1 MASTKIN
8 IVFGAMTVGKA
19 GLDGC
24 HQTTTTQIKEVFDTL
39 QRHGHSDI
47 DTSRAYGAGTSE
59 ALLGDSKWQERD
71 LQIHTKIYP
80 TANWGAGPD
89 TFTLGAADLRRA
101 LTQSLDALKTDCVD
115 LWYLHAP
122 DRNTPLEVTM
132 QEVDKL
138 HREGKFK
145 RLGISNFMSWEV
157 SQLCELCDRH
167 GWIRPSVYQGI
178 YNPLHRA
185 IEAELI
191 PCLRHYNIALYAFQ
205 PLAGGLLTGRY
216 SLETTTFASGTRFDP
231 NNRQSSAM
239 NDRYWNQTTFAALDI
254 IQRAAGKHNLTVA
267 ECAMRWL
274 AHHSVLNRQH
284 GDSLL
289 IGASSVKQL
298 ENNLTDL
305 DKGPLPEDVVQAME
319 QAWSLIQEPVRK
331 YWH

>member
-1 MASTKIN
+1 MASTNIS
-8 IVFGAMTVGKA
+8 IVFGAMTVGQA

-24 HQTTTTQIKEVFDTL
+24 RQTTPEEVRDVLDVF

-47 DTSRAYGAGTSE
+47 DTSRAYGNGTSE
-59 ALLGDSKWQERD
+59 SLLGESGWQERN
-71 LQIHTKIYP
+71 LRIHTKIYP
-80 TANWGAGPD
+80 TANWGAGPN
-89 TFTLGAADLRRA
+89 TYTLGADDLRRA
-101 LTQSLDALKTDCVD
+101 LNRSLEALNTDSVD

-157 SQLCELCDRH
+157 AQMCEICDRH
-167 GWIRPSVYQGI
+167 GWVRPSVYQGI

-185 IEAELI
+185 IEAELL

-216 SLETTTFASGTRFDP
+216 HLGTTSFDSGTRYDP
-231 NNRQSSAM
+231 NNKQSSTM
-239 NDRYWNQTTFAALDI
+239 SSRYWNKTTFAALEI
-254 IQRAAGKHNLTVA
+254 IRAAAQKHDLTIA
-267 ECAMRWL
+267 ECAYRWL
-274 AHHSVLNRQH
+274 VHHSVLDKQY
-284 GDSLL
+284 GDALI

-298 ENNLTDL
+298 ESNLIDSE
-305 DKGPLPEDVVQAME
+305 KGPLPENVAQAME
-319 QAWSLIQEPVRK
+319 QAWQLIQEPIRK